1 MNPMANPAPVS
12 TDDAPRYLISD
23 LMDLLES
30 YLEPGQVREIYRA
43 YLFGAEAHNGQH
55 RMSGEP
61 YIYLPIAAARILA
74 ELRLDGVGDHHAVL
88 AADQARRDMLRRPAR
103 AATASRPARD
113 ERGVFALRAPMRP
126 NPIAAMV
133 VEIVA
138 IRGNEVDV
146 RGLDCLDGT
155 PLVDIKRP
163 VFFDAGDGRTAS

>member
-1 MNPMANPAPVS
+1 VHDNPALCTLVIDPQYA
-12 TDDAPRYLISD
+12 DGLYG
-23 LMDLLES
+23 LE
-30 YLEPGQVREIYRA
+30 RES
-43 YLFGAEAHNGQH
+43 H
-55 RMSGEP
+55 
-61 YIYLPIAAARILA
+61 
-74 ELRLDGVGDHHAVL
+74 VL
-88 AADQARRDMLRRPAR
+88 VLYWLDQARRDMLRRPAR

-163 VFFDAGDGRTAS
+163 VFFDAGDGRTAV